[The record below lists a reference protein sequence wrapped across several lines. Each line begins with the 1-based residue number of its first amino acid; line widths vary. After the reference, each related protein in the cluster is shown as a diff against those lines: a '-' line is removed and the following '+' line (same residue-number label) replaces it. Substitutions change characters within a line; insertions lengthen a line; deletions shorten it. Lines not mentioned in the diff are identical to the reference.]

1 MPELS
6 VRLPSS
12 ALATSAGGAYRRG
25 ARSLRE
31 LAGEAE
37 LAADGSFALRGLV
50 PGVYRF
56 ELRYRWMDLRPNGGG
71 SGSANRLPLEIPEVT
86 ATAGETSELAIDA
99 TRFAPAHLRGRL
111 LLDGEPP
118 SNAVLALS
126 SSSARHGAF
135 TPAADGSYVARE
147 LLPGKLIAQLVL
159 ESGSS
164 GTEVAIFGEEELEL
178 APGEERVADLR
189 FVRRRLEL
197 ELLDRDGATALAHA
211 ELSWSH
217 GRRRGSAKAD
227 DRGVAV
233 IDPAPVGPI
242 RISCSIGEGASR
254 RSEEL
259 GTVELPAGAKV
270 HRAQL
275 RRP

>member
-1 MPELS
+1 MRSEQLQLQW
-6 VRLPSS
+6 VRSPNPGESGSS
-12 ALATSAGGAYRRG
+12 W
-25 ARSLRE
+25 E
-31 LAGEAE
+31 EAE

-56 ELRYRWMDLRPNGGG
+56 ELRYRWMYQKPNGGG
-71 SGSANRLPLEIPEVT
+71 SGSASRLPLEIPEVT

-99 TRFAPAHLRGRL
+99 TRFAPAPLRGRL

-159 ESGSS
+159 ASGSS
-164 GTEVAIFGEEELEL
+164 GTEVALFGEEELEL

-197 ELLDRDGATALAHA
+197 QLLDRDGATALATA
-211 ELSWSH
+211 EIWWSH
-217 GRRRGSAKAD
+217 VRGNGSAKAD
-227 DRGVAV
+227 ERGVAV
-233 IDPAPVGPI
+233 IDPAPAGPLRIYAQVGE
-242 RISCSIGEGASR
+242 RTSGSR
-254 RSEEL
+254 EDW
-259 GTVELPAGAKV
+259 GTVELPASAKV